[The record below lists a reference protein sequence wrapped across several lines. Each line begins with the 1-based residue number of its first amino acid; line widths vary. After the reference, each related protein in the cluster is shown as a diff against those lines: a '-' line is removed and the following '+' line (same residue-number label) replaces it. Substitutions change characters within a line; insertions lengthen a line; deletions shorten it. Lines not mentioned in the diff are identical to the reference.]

1 MTLIPKPMPA
11 HTPPHVPLDETV
23 LLALISQFMRQVTF
37 EVTRPSLADNRAL
50 GSVLLPGMEVYVTAL
65 PGRDPTELVAT
76 AQDLTQAG
84 LKPVAHI
91 AARHFDSLR
100 AIDHLLKRLHSEAGV
115 TSIMLIGGDTGQA
128 AGSVQDALQVI
139 ESGLLQA
146 NGIERVGLPG
156 FPEGH
161 PALSEEEVECS
172 LVTKLAALQGA
183 GLEAHVVTQ
192 FCFDVEPILQWLD
205 WLRARGLTIPVRIGL
220 AGPTSLMTW
229 LKFASKCGVR
239 ASAEALA
246 KRSGLIQQAF
256 RSVAP
261 DPLIRSLVEAK
272 AGRAYGEVTPHIFSF
287 GAIVPTARWAM
298 ALAQQPLRL
307 TLEGG
312 FEPMP

>member
-1 MTLIPKPMPA
+1 
-11 HTPPHVPLDETV
+11 
-23 LLALISQFMRQVTF
+23 
-37 EVTRPSLADNRAL
+37 
-50 GSVLLPGMEVYVTAL
+50 
-65 PGRDPTELVAT
+65 
-76 AQDLTQAG
+76 
-84 LKPVAHI
+84 
-91 AARHFDSLR
+91 
-100 AIDHLLKRLHSEAGV
+100 
-115 TSIMLIGGDTGQA
+115 
-128 AGSVQDALQVI
+128 
-139 ESGLLQA
+139 
-146 NGIERVGLPG
+146 
-156 FPEGH
+156 
-161 PALSEEEVECS
+161 
-172 LVTKLAALQGA
+172 
-183 GLEAHVVTQ
+183 
-192 FCFDVEPILQWLD
+192 
-205 WLRARGLTIPVRIGL
+205 VRIGL

-307 TLEGG
+307 THEGG

>member
-1 MTLIPKPMPA
+1 M
-11 HTPPHVPLDETV
+11 
-23 LLALISQFMRQVTF
+23 
-37 EVTRPSLADNRAL
+37 
-50 GSVLLPGMEVYVTAL
+50 PGMEVYVTAL

-76 AQDLTQAG
+76 AQDLVQAG
-84 LKPVAHI
+84 LTPVPHI

-100 AIDHLLKRLHSEAGV
+100 AVDSLLKRLHDEAGV
-115 TSIMLIGGDTGQA
+115 KTIMLIGGDTGQA
-128 AGSVQDALQVI
+128 KGSVHDALQVI
-139 ESGLLQA
+139 ESGLIQA

-161 PALSEEEVECS
+161 PALTSEEVEWS
-172 LVTKLAALQGA
+172 LVSKLAALQGA
-183 GLEAHVVTQ
+183 ELEAYVVTQ
-192 FCFDVEPILQWLD
+192 FCFDIDPILNWLD
-205 WLRARGLTIPVRIGL
+205 WVRARGLTMPVRIGF

-261 DPLIRSLVEAK
+261 DPLIRALVEAK
-272 AGRAYGEVTPHIFSF
+272 AGRAFGEVTPHIFSF

-298 ALAQQPLRL
+298 ALAQQQLRL
-307 TLEGG
+307 TAEGG
-312 FEPMP
+312 FEPKA